1 MIKISTLNICL
12 SPYLLSMAKTL
23 LIGANSTIAQALKEN
38 SDKEFICL
46 ARSDGNLDL
55 DGDLSE
61 LDDVTNING
70 LVYFPGTINLK
81 RFTMLKED
89 DFINDF
95 KINVLGAAKVVKKVI
110 NQLKESEGASVV
122 FISSVAANV
131 GLPFHASIGA
141 SKSALEGMARSLA
154 AEYTNAKV
162 CFNVVAPSL
171 TDTNLST
178 NLLKTDRLVEASKE
192 RNPMKEIGDPK
203 KIAKTID
210 FLLDAHNNWMT
221 GQVIHIDGGMNNL
234 K

>member
-1 MIKISTLNICL
+1 
-12 SPYLLSMAKTL
+12 MAKTL
-23 LIGANSTIAQALKEN
+23 LIGANSTIAKALQEN
-38 SDKEFICL
+38 SDREFL
-46 ARSDGNLDL
+46 TFSRSAGTLNLES
-55 DGDLSE
+55 DLSE
-61 LDDVTNING
+61 LDAISDING
-70 LVYFPGTINLK
+70 MVYFPGTINLK
-81 RFTMLKED
+81 PFTMLKED
-89 DFINDF
+89 DFLNDF

-110 NQLKESEGASVV
+110 SKLKEADGASVV
-122 FISSVAANV
+122 FISSVAANI

-141 SKSALEGMARSLA
+141 SKSALEGMARALA
-154 AEYTNAKV
+154 SEYTNAKV

-171 TDTNLST
+171 TETNLST

-221 GQVIHIDGGMNNL
+221 GQVVRVDGGMNNL

>member
-1 MIKISTLNICL
+1 
-12 SPYLLSMAKTL
+12 MAKTL
-23 LIGANSTIAQALKEN
+23 LIGANSTIAKALQEQ
-38 SDKEFICL
+38 SEREFICL
-46 ARSDGNLDL
+46 ARSEGNLNL

-61 LDDVTNING
+61 LDDVTDING

-81 RFTMLKED
+81 PFTMLKED
-89 DFINDF
+89 DFANDF

-122 FISSVAANV
+122 FISSVAASI

-171 TDTNLST
+171 TETNLST
-178 NLLKTDRLVEASKE
+178 NLLKTERLVEASKE
-192 RNPMKEIGDPK
+192 RNPMKEIGDPHK
-203 KIAKTID
+203 VAKTID

-221 GQVIHIDGGMNNL
+221 GQVIHVDGGMNNL

>member
-1 MIKISTLNICL
+1 
-12 SPYLLSMAKTL
+12 MAKVL
-23 LIGANSTIAQALKEN
+23 LIGANSTIAKALQEN
-38 SDKEFICL
+38 SDREFL
-46 ARSDGNLDL
+46 TYSRSEGTLNLE
-55 DGDLSE
+55 GDLSE
-61 LDDVTNING
+61 LDAVSDIDG

-81 RFTMLKED
+81 PFTMLKEE
-89 DFINDF
+89 DFLNDF
-95 KINVLGAAKVVKKVI
+95 KINVLGASKVVKKVI
-110 NQLKESEGASVV
+110 NKLKEAEGASVV
-122 FISSVAANV
+122 FILSVAANI

-141 SKSALEGMARSLA
+141 SKSALEGMARALA
-154 AEYTNAKV
+154 SEYTNAKV

-171 TDTNLST
+171 TETNLST

-221 GQVIHIDGGMNNL
+221 GQVVRVDGGMSNL

>member
-1 MIKISTLNICL
+1 
-12 SPYLLSMAKTL
+12 MAKTI
-23 LIGANSTIAQALKEN
+23 LIGASSTIAKALQEN
-38 SDKEFICL
+38 SEREFL
-46 ARSDGNLDL
+46 TFSRSEGNLDL

-61 LDDVTNING
+61 LDDITDING

-81 RFTMLKED
+81 PFTMLKED

-95 KINVLGAAKVVKKVI
+95 QVNVLGAAKVVKKVI
-110 NQLKESEGASVV
+110 NRLKEAEGSSVV

-141 SKSALEGMARSLA
+141 AKSALEGMARSLA
-154 AEYTNAKV
+154 SEYTNSKV

-171 TDTNLST
+171 TETTLSA
-178 NLLKTDRLVEASKE
+178 NLLKTGRLVETSKE
-192 RNPMKEIGDPK
+192 RNPMKEIGDPSK
-203 KIAKTID
+203 VAKTID

-221 GQVIHIDGGMNNL
+221 GQIVHVDGGMNNL

>member
-1 MIKISTLNICL
+1 
-12 SPYLLSMAKTL
+12 MARTL
-23 LIGANSTIAQALKEN
+23 LIGANSTIAQALQDN

-46 ARSDGNLDL
+46 ARSDGNFDL
-55 DGDLSE
+55 NGDLSE
-61 LDDVTNING
+61 LDDVTDING

-81 RFTMLKED
+81 PFTMLKEE
-89 DFINDF
+89 DFMNDF
-95 KINVLGAAKVVKKVI
+95 QVNVLGAAKVVKKVI
-110 NQLKESEGASVV
+110 NQLKAAEGASVV
-122 FISSVAANV
+122 FISSVAANI

-192 RNPMKEIGDPK
+192 RNPMKEIGEPK

-221 GQVIHIDGGMNNL
+221 GQVIHVDGGMNNL

>member
-1 MIKISTLNICL
+1 
-12 SPYLLSMAKTL
+12 MAKTL
-23 LIGANSTIAQALKEN
+23 LIGANSTIAKALQEH
-38 SDKEFICL
+38 SDREFICL
-46 ARSDGNLDL
+46 SRSEGNLNL

-61 LDDVTNING
+61 LDDVTDING

-81 RFTMLKED
+81 PFTMLKDED
-89 DFINDF
+89 FVDDF

-110 NQLKESEGASVV
+110 NELKKAEGASVV

-171 TDTNLST
+171 TNTKLST

-192 RNPMKEIGDPK
+192 RNPMKEIGEPK
-203 KIAKTID
+203 KVAKTID
-210 FLLDAHNNWMT
+210 FLLSAHENWMT
-221 GQVIHIDGGMNNL
+221 GQVIHVDGGMNNL

>member
-1 MIKISTLNICL
+1 
-12 SPYLLSMAKTL
+12 MAKTL
-23 LIGANSTIAQALKEN
+23 LIGANSTIAKALQEH
-38 SDKEFICL
+38 SDREFVCL
-46 ARSDGNLDL
+46 SRSEGNFNL

-81 RFTMLKED
+81 PFTMLKDED
-89 DFINDF
+89 FVNDF

-110 NQLKESEGASVV
+110 NKLKEAEGASVV

-141 SKSALEGMARSLA
+141 SKSALEGMTRSLA

-162 CFNVVAPSL
+162 CFNAVAPSL

-192 RNPMKEIGDPK
+192 RNPMKEIGDPQ
-203 KIAKTID
+203 KIANTVD

-221 GQVIHIDGGMNNL
+221 GQVIHVDGGMNNL